1 MSGFSLRARI
11 MLGAVLWS
19 TGLFAVL
26 GVIMTQIIYRHPSAP
41 RVFHNFFLHVPA
53 SRFSRSSA

>member
-41 RVFHNFFLHVPA
+41 T
-53 SRFSRSSA
+53 FSAEPNSTTP